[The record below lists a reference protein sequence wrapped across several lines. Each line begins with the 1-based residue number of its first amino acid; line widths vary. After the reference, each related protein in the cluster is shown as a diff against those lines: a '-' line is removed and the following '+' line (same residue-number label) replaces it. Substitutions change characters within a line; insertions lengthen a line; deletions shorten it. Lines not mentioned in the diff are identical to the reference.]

1 MNSYKKILN
10 TVPAHIVLIFFAIFA
25 LIPIW
30 IIFISSVKPH
40 VEVYKNQIALPKEF
54 KFQFY
59 HILFKQGYY
68 KNFLNSFYFAFLT
81 TSITV
86 IISTLAAYAFAIK
99 VFFGKTFLFVLI
111 LIGLMISEISI
122 IVPVYL
128 MITDLHLKNTLL
140 GIVIPQVALGLS
152 FGIFLLTTFFKEVP
166 KELIEA
172 SVVDGCNDRTILYN
186 VILPLSM
193 PSIKALAI
201 IEFLWAWNSFFF
213 PLVLV
218 QDTEVMPMSVRI
230 IDFMGRYLFNY
241 GGIASVCIM
250 MFLPIFILYL
260 ISQSSFHRGITLGG
274 LKG

>member
-1 MNSYKKILN
+1 
-10 TVPAHIVLIFFAIFA
+10 
-25 LIPIW
+25 
-30 IIFISSVKPH
+30 
-40 VEVYKNQIALPKEF
+40 
-54 KFQFY
+54 
-59 HILFKQGYY
+59 
-68 KNFLNSFYFAFLT
+68 
-81 TSITV
+81 
-86 IISTLAAYAFAIK
+86 
-99 VFFGKTFLFVLI
+99 
-111 LIGLMISEISI
+111 MISEISI

-128 MITDLHLKNTLL
+128 MINDLNLKNTLL

-152 FGIFLLTTFFKEVP
+152 FGIFLLTTFFKEIP

-172 SVVDGCNDRTILYN
+172 SIIDGCNDKTILYN
-186 VILPLSM
+186 VMLPLSL

-218 QDTEVMPMSVRI
+218 QDTNVMPMSVRI

-241 GGIASVCIM
+241 GGIATVCIL
-250 MFLPIFILYL
+250 MFIPIFVLYL

>member
-1 MNSYKKILN
+1 MYLILN
-10 TVPAHIVLIFFAIFA
+10 I
-25 LIPIW
+25 
-30 IIFISSVKPH
+30 
-40 VEVYKNQIALPKEF
+40 N
-54 KFQFY
+54 
-59 HILFKQGYY
+59 
-68 KNFLNSFYFAFLT
+68 
-81 TSITV
+81 
-86 IISTLAAYAFAIK
+86 
-99 VFFGKTFLFVLI
+99 
-111 LIGLMISEISI
+111 
-122 IVPVYL
+122 
-128 MITDLHLKNTLL
+128 LKNTLL

-172 SVVDGCNDRTILYN
+172 SIIDGCNDKTILYN
-186 VILPLSM
+186 VMLPLSL

-218 QDTEVMPMSVRI
+218 QDTNVMPMSVRI

-241 GGIASVCIM
+241 GGIATVCIL
-250 MFLPIFILYL
+250 MFITIFVLYL

>member
-1 MNSYKKILN
+1 MNKYKKIFSGIPIHL
-10 TVPAHIVLIFFAIFA
+10 ILIFFAIVA

-30 IIFISSVKPH
+30 IIFISSIKPH
-40 VEVYKNQIALPKEF
+40 VEVYKNQIALPNEMQL
-54 KFQFY
+54 QFY
-59 HILFKQGYY
+59 HIFITQGYY
-68 KNFLNSFYFAFLT
+68 KNFLQSFYFASLT
-81 TSITV
+81 TIISV
-86 IISTLAAYAFAIK
+86 IISILAAYAFAIK
-99 VFFGKTFLFVLI
+99 VFFGKTILFIFVLA
-111 LIGLMISEISI
+111 GLMISEISI

-128 MITDLHLKNTLL
+128 MINDLNLKNTLL

-172 SVVDGCNDRTILYN
+172 SIIDGCNDKSILYN
-186 VILPLSM
+186 VMLPLSL

-218 QDTEVMPMSVRI
+218 QDTNVMPMSVRI

-241 GGIASVCIM
+241 GGIATVCIL
-250 MFLPIFILYL
+250 MFIPIFVLYL

>member
-1 MNSYKKILN
+1 MISYKKIFNSIPVHL
-10 TVPAHIVLIFFAIFA
+10 ILIFFAIIA

-30 IIFISSVKPH
+30 VIFISSVKPH

-59 HILFKQGYY
+59 EILFTQGYY
-68 KNFLNSFYFAFLT
+68 KNFLQSFYFASLT
-81 TSITV
+81 TFFTV

-99 VFFGKTFLFVLI
+99 VFFGKTFLFILVLV
-111 LIGLMISEISI
+111 GLMISEISI

-128 MITDLHLKNTLL
+128 MIMDLNLKNTLL
-140 GIVIPQVALGLS
+140 GIIIPQVALGLS

-172 SVVDGCNDRTILYN
+172 SVIDGCDDKTILYN
-186 VILPLSM
+186 VILPLSL

-213 PLVLV
+213 PLVLI
-218 QDTEVMPMSVRI
+218 QDTTVMPMSVRI

-241 GGIASVCIM
+241 GGIATVCIL
-250 MFLPIFILYL
+250 MFIPIFVLYL
-260 ISQSSFHRGITLGG
+260 ISQSSFHKGITLGG

>member
-1 MNSYKKILN
+1 MINFKKIIESIPVHL
-10 TVPAHIVLIFFAIFA
+10 ILIFFAIIA

-30 IIFISSVKPH
+30 IIFVSAIKPH
-40 VEVYKNQIALPKEF
+40 VEVYKNQLALPNKIE
-54 KFQFY
+54 FQFY
-59 HILFKQGYY
+59 QILITQGYY
-68 KNFLNSFYFAFLT
+68 KNFLQSFYFASIT
-81 TSITV
+81 TVITV

-99 VFFGKTFLFVLI
+99 VFFGKTFLFILVL
-111 LIGLMISEISI
+111 LGLMISEISI

-128 MITDLHLKNTLL
+128 MIMDLNLKNTLL
-140 GIVIPQVALGLS
+140 GIIIPQVALGLS

-172 SVVDGCNDRTILYN
+172 SVVDGCNDKTILYN
-186 VILPLSM
+186 VILPLSL
-193 PSIKALAI
+193 PSIKALAV

-218 QDTEVMPMSVRI
+218 QDTTVMPMSVRI

-241 GGIASVCIM
+241 GGIATVCIL
-250 MFLPIFILYL
+250 MFIPIFVLYL

>member
-1 MNSYKKILN
+1 MNKYRKIFSGIPTHL
-10 TVPAHIVLIFFAIFA
+10 ILIFFAIVA

-30 IIFISSVKPH
+30 IIFISSIKPH
-40 VEVYKNQIALPKEF
+40 VEVYKNQIALPNKMQL
-54 KFQFY
+54 QFY
-59 HILFKQGYY
+59 HIFITQGYY
-68 KNFLNSFYFAFLT
+68 KNFLQSFYFASLT
-81 TSITV
+81 TIISV
-86 IISTLAAYAFAIK
+86 IISILAAYAFAIK
-99 VFFGKTFLFVLI
+99 VFFGKTILFIFVLA
-111 LIGLMISEISI
+111 GLMISEISI

-128 MITDLHLKNTLL
+128 MINDLNLKNTLL

-172 SVVDGCNDRTILYN
+172 SIIDGCNDKTILYN
-186 VILPLSM
+186 VMLPLSL

-218 QDTEVMPMSVRI
+218 QDTNVMPMSVRI

-241 GGIASVCIM
+241 GGIATVCIL
-250 MFLPIFILYL
+250 MFIPIFVLYL

>member
-1 MNSYKKILN
+1 MTSYKKYLN
-10 TVPAHIVLIFFAIFA
+10 MIPIHLVLIFFAIVA

-40 VEVYKNQIALPKEF
+40 LEVYKNQIALPEEF

-59 HILFKQGYY
+59 QILFKQGYY
-68 KNFLNSFYFAFLT
+68 KNFLQSFYFASLT
-81 TSITV
+81 TLITV

-99 VFFGKTFLFVLI
+99 IFFGKTFLFVLV

-122 IVPVYL
+122 IVPVYI
-128 MITDLHLKNTLL
+128 MITDLNLQNTLL
-140 GIVIPQVALGLS
+140 GIIIPQVALGLS

-172 SVVDGCNDRTILYN
+172 SIVDGCGDKTILYN

-193 PSIKALAI
+193 PSIKALAL

-213 PLVLV
+213 PLVLI
-218 QDTEVMPMSVRI
+218 QDTQVMPMSVRI

-241 GGIASVCIM
+241 GGIATVCIL
-250 MFLPIFILYL
+250 MFLPIFVLYL
-260 ISQSSFHRGITLGG
+260 VSQSSFHRGITLGG

>member
-1 MNSYKKILN
+1 MDTTL
-10 TVPAHIVLIFFAIFA
+10 TALMDLGIV
-25 LIPIW
+25 
-30 IIFISSVKPH
+30 
-40 VEVYKNQIALPKEF
+40 
-54 KFQFY
+54 
-59 HILFKQGYY
+59 
-68 KNFLNSFYFAFLT
+68 
-81 TSITV
+81 
-86 IISTLAAYAFAIK
+86 AYPMHDC
-99 VFFGKTFLFVLI
+99 LI
-111 LIGLMISEISI
+111 LKKSNKDIGVETYRKTINEYILSHCKSNNRQEISI

-260 ISQSSFHRGITLGG
+260 ISQSNFHRGITLGG

>member
-1 MNSYKKILN
+1 M
-10 TVPAHIVLIFFAIFA
+10 
-25 LIPIW
+25 
-30 IIFISSVKPH
+30 
-40 VEVYKNQIALPKEF
+40 
-54 KFQFY
+54 
-59 HILFKQGYY
+59 
-68 KNFLNSFYFAFLT
+68 
-81 TSITV
+81 ITV

-99 VFFGKTFLFVLI
+99 IFFGKTFLFVLV

-122 IVPVYL
+122 IVPVYI
-128 MITDLHLKNTLL
+128 MITDLNLQNTLL
-140 GIVIPQVALGLS
+140 GIIIPQVALGLS

-172 SVVDGCNDRTILYN
+172 SVVDGCDDKKILYN

-193 PSIKALAI
+193 PSIKALAL

-213 PLVLV
+213 PLVLI
-218 QDTEVMPMSVRI
+218 QDTQVMPMSVRI

-241 GGIASVCIM
+241 GGIATVCIL

-260 ISQSSFHRGITLGG
+260 VSQSSFHRGITLGG

>member
-1 MNSYKKILN
+1 MNKYKKIFSGIPIHL
-10 TVPAHIVLIFFAIFA
+10 ILIFFAIVA

-30 IIFISSVKPH
+30 IIFISSIKPH
-40 VEVYKNQIALPKEF
+40 VEVYKNQIALPNKMQL
-54 KFQFY
+54 QFY
-59 HILFKQGYY
+59 HIFITQGYY
-68 KNFLNSFYFAFLT
+68 KNFLQSFYFASLT
-81 TSITV
+81 TIISV
-86 IISTLAAYAFAIK
+86 IISILAAYAFAIK
-99 VFFGKTFLFVLI
+99 VFFGKTTLFIFVLA
-111 LIGLMISEISI
+111 GLMISEISI

-128 MITDLHLKNTLL
+128 MINDLNLKNTLL

-172 SVVDGCNDRTILYN
+172 SIVDGCNDKTILYN
-186 VILPLSM
+186 VMLPLSL

-218 QDTEVMPMSVRI
+218 QDTNVMPMSVRI

-241 GGIASVCIM
+241 GGIATVCIL
-250 MFLPIFILYL
+250 MFIPIFVLYL

>member
-1 MNSYKKILN
+1 MINYKKITESIPIHL
-10 TVPAHIVLIFFAIFA
+10 ILIFFAIIA

-30 IIFISSVKPH
+30 IIFISAIKPH
-40 VEVYKNQIALPKEF
+40 VEVYKNQLALPNKIE
-54 KFQFY
+54 FQFY
-59 HILFKQGYY
+59 QIFITQGYY
-68 KNFLNSFYFAFLT
+68 KNFLQSFYFASIT
-81 TSITV
+81 TVITV

-99 VFFGKTFLFVLI
+99 VFFGKTFLFILVL
-111 LIGLMISEISI
+111 LGLMISEISI

-128 MITDLHLKNTLL
+128 MIMDLNLKNTLL
-140 GIVIPQVALGLS
+140 GIIIPQVALGLS

-172 SVVDGCNDRTILYN
+172 SVVDGCNDKTILYN
-186 VILPLSM
+186 VILPLSL
-193 PSIKALAI
+193 PSIKALAV

-218 QDTEVMPMSVRI
+218 QDTTVMPMSVRI

-241 GGIASVCIM
+241 GGIATVCIL
-250 MFLPIFILYL
+250 MFIPIFVLYL

>member
-1 MNSYKKILN
+1 MNKYRKIFSVIPTHL
-10 TVPAHIVLIFFAIFA
+10 ILIFFAIVA

-30 IIFISSVKPH
+30 IIFISSIKPH
-40 VEVYKNQIALPKEF
+40 VEVYKNQIAFPNKMQL
-54 KFQFY
+54 QFY
-59 HILFKQGYY
+59 HIFITQGYY
-68 KNFLNSFYFAFLT
+68 KNFLQSFYFASLT
-81 TSITV
+81 TIISV
-86 IISTLAAYAFAIK
+86 IISIFAAYAFAIK
-99 VFFGKTFLFVLI
+99 VFFGKTTLFIFVLA
-111 LIGLMISEISI
+111 GLMISEISI

-128 MITDLHLKNTLL
+128 MINDLNLKNTLI

-172 SVVDGCNDRTILYN
+172 SIIDGCNDKTILYN
-186 VILPLSM
+186 VMLPLSL

-218 QDTEVMPMSVRI
+218 QDTNVMPMSVRI

-241 GGIASVCIM
+241 GGIATVCIL
-250 MFLPIFILYL
+250 MFIPIFVLYL

>member
-1 MNSYKKILN
+1 MNKYRKILSVIP
-10 TVPAHIVLIFFAIFA
+10 THLILIFFAVVA

-30 IIFISSVKPH
+30 IIFISSIKPH
-40 VEVYKNQIALPKEF
+40 VEVYKNQIALPNKMQL
-54 KFQFY
+54 QFY
-59 HILFKQGYY
+59 HIFITQGYY
-68 KNFLNSFYFAFLT
+68 KNFLQSFYFASLT
-81 TSITV
+81 TIISV
-86 IISTLAAYAFAIK
+86 IISILAAYAFAIK
-99 VFFGKTFLFVLI
+99 VFFGKTILFIFVLA
-111 LIGLMISEISI
+111 GLMISEISI

-128 MITDLHLKNTLL
+128 MINDLNLKNTLL

-172 SVVDGCNDRTILYN
+172 SIIDGCNDKTILYN
-186 VILPLSM
+186 VMLPLSL

-218 QDTEVMPMSVRI
+218 QDTNVMPMSVRI

-241 GGIASVCIM
+241 GGIATVCIL
-250 MFLPIFILYL
+250 MFIPIFVLYL

>member
-1 MNSYKKILN
+1 MINFKKITESIPIHL
-10 TVPAHIVLIFFAIFA
+10 ILIFFAIIA

-30 IIFISSVKPH
+30 IIFISAIKPH
-40 VEVYKNQIALPKEF
+40 VEVYKNQLALPNKIE
-54 KFQFY
+54 FQFY
-59 HILFKQGYY
+59 QIFITQGYY
-68 KNFLNSFYFAFLT
+68 KNFLQSFYFASIT
-81 TSITV
+81 TVITV

-99 VFFGKTFLFVLI
+99 VFFGKTFLFILVL
-111 LIGLMISEISI
+111 LGLMISEISI

-128 MITDLHLKNTLL
+128 MIMDLNLKNTLL
-140 GIVIPQVALGLS
+140 GIIIPQVALGLS

-172 SVVDGCNDRTILYN
+172 SVVDGCNDKTILYN
-186 VILPLSM
+186 VILPLSL
-193 PSIKALAI
+193 PSIKALAV

-218 QDTEVMPMSVRI
+218 QDTTVMPMSVRI

-241 GGIASVCIM
+241 GGIATVCIL
-250 MFLPIFILYL
+250 MFIPIFVLYL